1 MRTITPASGIV
12 ISEYLYS
19 TQGTQFESFTID
31 ADAVSTTDDD
41 SKKYLDK
48 GVVLAKITSPA
59 AASGLVG
66 PYSDAATD
74 GRQLTY
80 NIVGISDTFADLS
93 EGDVEVGVLVTGT
106 VKEDQIA
113 MNSTTKNGAIPG
125 AYKDLLRTATLDI
138 LVK

>member
-1 MRTITPASGIV
+1 MRSITPASGIV
-12 ISEYLYS
+12 ITEYLYS
-19 TQGTQFESFTID
+19 TAGTQFDSFTID
-31 ADAVSTTDDD
+31 ADTVTTTDDD
-41 SKKYLDK
+41 SEKYLDK

-66 PYSDAATD
+66 PYLETATD

-80 NIVGISDTFADLS
+80 NIVGINDTFADLS
-93 EGDVEVGVLVTGT
+93 EGDVDAGVLVAGT
-106 VKEDQIA
+106 VRESKIL
-113 MNSTTKNGAIPG
+113 MGAADGALPG